1 MTCAASTS
9 SRTRGANRL
18 AAVEPR
24 GAHHG
29 WCVRVDRTRTRVSRA
44 RVRTNGERSD
54 EHARAFVFDVGEDA
68 VESPSFTERLSKVIN
83 AKTLFACFVGLV
95 LLGSLLQRSSLSSI
109 VLRLVSIALVR
120 FIFRRA
126 YRVLCACCSF
136 LYAEFAHLPK
146 AEGIGNAAKM
156 KAKSAWRRTGE
167 VVRATSIKTAA
178 KSAWSKFN
186 ADRRGMLLIPV
197 VAAFVGW
204 FTNWLAVKMIFYPI
218 NFLGIPLMQYVEGS
232 TYGFDVLQ
240 PLGLFGWQGIV
251 PAKAAQMSESIVT
264 MVTTKLVNVQ
274 DVFMLLSPTEVSSLL
289 LNEVPDM
296 ASKLA
301 RDMVPYEWAVSLAE
315 RAVPSLPAPMLA
327 EVGDV
332 VSSYLSGFVVMLQQ
346 QVDKVIDLKELVVT
360 AMCTDRV
367 VLVDL
372 FRKCGANE
380 LEFLVNSGLF
390 FGFLLGVIQMVV
402 WAFYDN
408 PWSITIGGAV
418 VGLLTNWLALKF
430 IFEPVEP
437 VFVGPFKFQGLFLQR
452 QHEVSGTFSD
462 YLTSKVLQSEKIWDN
477 MLYGAKGEEFNAM
490 LEEYTKT
497 FIVEEAARRGLSTAD
512 LDCEVIGEIAKRVVD
527 ELPGRGDFGLGSLV
541 GRHQA
546 DHHRVTAHASRWLG
560 RNTVLQQKRDDGAIK
575 PVFRGIFSAALRAFT
590 RSNRAFRTGH
600 NPGARVRGDERP
612 SPCEWQ
618 ATREVPT
625 QAAPPQGEEGGEMS
639 RKRTA
644 MLRSKRRLLGHG
656 AVRIRSRPVPGS
668 GSGNGVWVFRRR
680 FTLWG

>member
-1 MTCAASTS
+1 MRCAAPPRWIGSTMTCAASTS
-9 SRTRGANRL
+9 ASARTRGASRL
-18 AAVEPR
+18 ARVESR
-24 GAHHG
+24 GAAHHARWSVG
-29 WCVRVDRTRTRVSRA
+29 VDSARTGVDRA

-54 EHARAFVFDVGEDA
+54 DHARAFASDVGEGT
-68 VESPSFTERLSKVIN
+68 VESPGFAARLPTVVN
-83 AKTLFACFVGLV
+83 AKTMFACVVGLV
-95 LLGSLLQRSSLSSI
+95 VLGSVVQRSSLSSI
-109 VLRLVSIALVR
+109 VLRLASIAVVR

-126 YRVLCACCSF
+126 YRLLCACCSF
-136 LYAEFAHLPK
+136 LHAALPNAEDV
-146 AEGIGNAAKM
+146 GNGAKTR
-156 KAKSAWRRTGE
+156 ATSAWRKVE
-167 VVRATSIKTAA
+167 DVARASSFKRAA
-178 KSAWSKFN
+178 RGAWRKVEDVARASSFKRAARGAWRKFN
-186 ADRRGMLLIPV
+186 ADRRGMLLIPI

-218 NFLGIPLMQYVEGS
+218 KFFGIPFMQYVEGS
-232 TYGFDVLQ
+232 AYGFDVLQ

-289 LNEVPDM
+289 LNEVPGM

-301 RDMVPYEWAVSLAE
+301 RDMVPSEWAVSLAE
-315 RAVPSLPAPMLA
+315 RAVPLLPAPILA
-327 EVGDV
+327 EMGDV
-332 VSSYLSGFVVMLQQ
+332 VSSYLSGFVVLLQQ

-497 FIVEEAARRGLSTAD
+497 FVVEEAARRGLSTAD
-512 LDCEVIGEIAKRVVD
+512 LDCELIDEIAKRVVD
-527 ELPGRGDFGLGSLV
+527 ELPEHVHVLHEYTDATLGLQELM
-541 GRHQA
+541 RERMKMMTPQEFE
-546 DHHRVTAHASRWLG
+546 RVLHPIFEQDELTLIISGAVLG
-560 RNTVLQQKRDDGAIK
+560 AIAGYLQQVGTVKND
-575 PVFRGIFSAALRAFT
+575 
-590 RSNRAFRTGH
+590 
-600 NPGARVRGDERP
+600 
-612 SPCEWQ
+612 
-618 ATREVPT
+618 
-625 QAAPPQGEEGGEMS
+625 
-639 RKRTA
+639 
-644 MLRSKRRLLGHG
+644 
-656 AVRIRSRPVPGS
+656 
-668 GSGNGVWVFRRR
+668 
-680 FTLWG
+680 

>member
-109 VLRLVSIALVR
+109 VLRLASIALVR
-120 FIFRRA
+120 FIFRRV

-156 KAKSAWRRTGE
+156 KAKSAWRRTGEVVRATSIKTAAKSSWRRTGEVVRATSIKTAAKSAWRKTGEVVRATSMKAAAKSAWRRSGE

-527 ELPGRGDFGLGSLV
+527 ELPEHVHVLHEYTDATLGLQELM
-541 GRHQA
+541 RERMKMMTPQEFE
-546 DHHRVTAHASRWLG
+546 RVLHPIFEQDELTLIISGAVLG
-560 RNTVLQQKRDDGAIK
+560 AIAGYLQQIGTVKK
-575 PVFRGIFSAALRAFT
+575 T
-590 RSNRAFRTGH
+590 
-600 NPGARVRGDERP
+600 
-612 SPCEWQ
+612 
-618 ATREVPT
+618 
-625 QAAPPQGEEGGEMS
+625 
-639 RKRTA
+639 
-644 MLRSKRRLLGHG
+644 
-656 AVRIRSRPVPGS
+656 
-668 GSGNGVWVFRRR
+668 
-680 FTLWG
+680 

>member
-1 MTCAASTS
+1 MRCAAPPRWIGLTMTCAASTS
-9 SRTRGANRL
+9 ASARTRGASRL
-18 AAVEPR
+18 ARVESR
-24 GAHHG
+24 GAAHHARWSVG
-29 WCVRVDRTRTRVSRA
+29 VDSARTGVDRA
-44 RVRTNGERSD
+44 RVRTNGARSD
-54 EHARAFVFDVGEDA
+54 DHARAFASDVGEGT
-68 VESPSFTERLSKVIN
+68 VESPGFAARLPTVVN
-83 AKTLFACFVGLV
+83 AKKTMFACVVGLV
-95 LLGSLLQRSSLSSI
+95 VLGSVVQRSSLSSI
-109 VLRLVSIALVR
+109 VLRLASIAVVR

-126 YRVLCACCSF
+126 YRLLCACCSF
-136 LYAEFAHLPK
+136 LHAALPNAEDV
-146 AEGIGNAAKM
+146 GNGAKTR
-156 KAKSAWRRTGE
+156 ATSAWRKVE
-167 VVRATSIKTAA
+167 DVARASSFKRAA
-178 KSAWSKFN
+178 RGAWRKVEDVARASSFKRAARGAWRKFN
-186 ADRRGMLLIPV
+186 ADRRGMLLIPI

-218 NFLGIPLMQYVEGS
+218 KFFGIPFMQYVEGS
-232 TYGFDVLQ
+232 AYGFDVLQ

-289 LNEVPDM
+289 LNEVPGM

-301 RDMVPYEWAVSLAE
+301 RDMVPSEWAVSLAE
-315 RAVPSLPAPMLA
+315 RAVPSLPAPILA

-332 VSSYLSGFVVMLQQ
+332 VSSYLSGFVVLLQQ
-346 QVDKVIDLKELVVT
+346 QVDKVIDLKELVVS

-497 FIVEEAARRGLSTAD
+497 FVVEEAARRGLSTAD
-512 LDCEVIGEIAKRVVD
+512 LDCELIDEIAKRVVD
-527 ELPGRGDFGLGSLV
+527 ELPEHVHVLHEYTDATLGLQELM
-541 GRHQA
+541 RERMKMMTPQEFE
-546 DHHRVTAHASRWLG
+546 RVLHPIFEQDELTLIISGAVLG
-560 RNTVLQQKRDDGAIK
+560 AIAGYLQQVGTVKND
-575 PVFRGIFSAALRAFT
+575 
-590 RSNRAFRTGH
+590 
-600 NPGARVRGDERP
+600 
-612 SPCEWQ
+612 
-618 ATREVPT
+618 
-625 QAAPPQGEEGGEMS
+625 
-639 RKRTA
+639 
-644 MLRSKRRLLGHG
+644 
-656 AVRIRSRPVPGS
+656 
-668 GSGNGVWVFRRR
+668 
-680 FTLWG
+680 

>member
-1 MTCAASTS
+1 MRCAAPPRWIGLTMTCAASTS
-9 SRTRGANRL
+9 ASARTRGASRL
-18 AAVEPR
+18 ARVESR
-24 GAHHG
+24 GAAHHARWSVG
-29 WCVRVDRTRTRVSRA
+29 VDSARTGVDRA
-44 RVRTNGERSD
+44 RVRTNGARSD
-54 EHARAFVFDVGEDA
+54 DHARAFASDVGEGT
-68 VESPSFTERLSKVIN
+68 VESPGFAARLPTVVN
-83 AKTLFACFVGLV
+83 AKKTMFACVVGLV
-95 LLGSLLQRSSLSSI
+95 VLGSVVQRSSLSSI
-109 VLRLVSIALVR
+109 VLRLASIAVVR

-126 YRVLCACCSF
+126 YRLLCACCSF
-136 LYAEFAHLPK
+136 LHAALPNAEDV
-146 AEGIGNAAKM
+146 GNGAKTR
-156 KAKSAWRRTGE
+156 ATSAWRKVE
-167 VVRATSIKTAA
+167 DVARASSFKRAA
-178 KSAWSKFN
+178 RGAWRKFN
-186 ADRRGMLLIPV
+186 ADRRGMLLIPI

-218 NFLGIPLMQYVEGS
+218 KFFGIPFMQYVEGS
-232 TYGFDVLQ
+232 AYGFDVLQ

-289 LNEVPDM
+289 LNEVPGM

-301 RDMVPYEWAVSLAE
+301 RDMVPSEWAVSLAE
-315 RAVPSLPAPMLA
+315 RAVPSLPAPILA

-332 VSSYLSGFVVMLQQ
+332 VSSYLSGFVVLLQQ
-346 QVDKVIDLKELVVT
+346 QVDKVIDLKELVVS

-497 FIVEEAARRGLSTAD
+497 FVVEEAARRGLSTAD
-512 LDCEVIGEIAKRVVD
+512 LDCELIDEIAKRVVD
-527 ELPGRGDFGLGSLV
+527 ELPEHVHVLHEYTDATLGLQELM
-541 GRHQA
+541 RERMKMMTPQEFE
-546 DHHRVTAHASRWLG
+546 RVLHPIFEQDELTLIISGAVLG
-560 RNTVLQQKRDDGAIK
+560 AIAGYLQQVGTVKND
-575 PVFRGIFSAALRAFT
+575 
-590 RSNRAFRTGH
+590 
-600 NPGARVRGDERP
+600 
-612 SPCEWQ
+612 
-618 ATREVPT
+618 
-625 QAAPPQGEEGGEMS
+625 
-639 RKRTA
+639 
-644 MLRSKRRLLGHG
+644 
-656 AVRIRSRPVPGS
+656 
-668 GSGNGVWVFRRR
+668 
-680 FTLWG
+680 

>member
-1 MTCAASTS
+1 MRCAAPPRWIGLTMTCAASTS
-9 SRTRGANRL
+9 ASARTRGASRL
-18 AAVEPR
+18 ARVESR
-24 GAHHG
+24 GAAHHARWSVG
-29 WCVRVDRTRTRVSRA
+29 VDSARTGVDRA
-44 RVRTNGERSD
+44 RVRTNGARSD
-54 EHARAFVFDVGEDA
+54 DHARAFASDVGEGT
-68 VESPSFTERLSKVIN
+68 VESPGFAARLPTVVN
-83 AKTLFACFVGLV
+83 AKKTMFACVVGLV
-95 LLGSLLQRSSLSSI
+95 VLGSVVQRSSLSSI
-109 VLRLVSIALVR
+109 VLRLASIAVVR

-126 YRVLCACCSF
+126 YRLLCACCSF
-136 LYAEFAHLPK
+136 LHAALPNAEDV
-146 AEGIGNAAKM
+146 GNGAKTR
-156 KAKSAWRRTGE
+156 ATSAWRKVE
-167 VVRATSIKTAA
+167 DVARASSFKRAA
-178 KSAWSKFN
+178 RGAWRKVEDVARASSFKRAARGAWRKVEDVARASSFKRAARGAWRKFN
-186 ADRRGMLLIPV
+186 ADRRGMLLIPI

-218 NFLGIPLMQYVEGS
+218 KFFGIPFMQYVEGS
-232 TYGFDVLQ
+232 AYGFDVLQ

-289 LNEVPDM
+289 LNEVPGM

-301 RDMVPYEWAVSLAE
+301 RDMVPSEWAVSLAE
-315 RAVPSLPAPMLA
+315 RAVPSLPAPILA

-332 VSSYLSGFVVMLQQ
+332 VSSYLSGFVVLLQQ
-346 QVDKVIDLKELVVT
+346 QVDKVIDLKELVVS

-497 FIVEEAARRGLSTAD
+497 FVVEEAARRGLSTAD
-512 LDCEVIGEIAKRVVD
+512 LDCELIDEIAKRVVD
-527 ELPGRGDFGLGSLV
+527 ELPEHVHVLHEYTDATLGLQELM
-541 GRHQA
+541 RERMKMMTPQEFE
-546 DHHRVTAHASRWLG
+546 RVLHPIFEQDELTLIISGAVLG
-560 RNTVLQQKRDDGAIK
+560 AIAGYLQQVGTVKND
-575 PVFRGIFSAALRAFT
+575 
-590 RSNRAFRTGH
+590 
-600 NPGARVRGDERP
+600 
-612 SPCEWQ
+612 
-618 ATREVPT
+618 
-625 QAAPPQGEEGGEMS
+625 
-639 RKRTA
+639 
-644 MLRSKRRLLGHG
+644 
-656 AVRIRSRPVPGS
+656 
-668 GSGNGVWVFRRR
+668 
-680 FTLWG
+680 

>member
-1 MTCAASTS
+1 MRCAAPPRWIGVTMTCAASTS
-9 SRTRGANRL
+9 ASVRTRGASRL
-18 AAVEPR
+18 ARVESR
-24 GAHHG
+24 GAAHRG
-29 WCVRVDRTRTRVSRA
+29 RWSVGVDRARTGVDRA

-54 EHARAFVFDVGEDA
+54 DYARAFASDVGEGT
-68 VESPSFTERLSKVIN
+68 VETPSFAARLPTVVN
-83 AKTLFACFVGLV
+83 AKTAFACVVGLV
-95 LLGSLLQRSSLSSI
+95 VLGSVVQRSSLSSI
-109 VLRLVSIALVR
+109 VLRLASIAMVR

-126 YRVLCACCSF
+126 YRLVCACCSF
-136 LYAEFAHLPK
+136 LYAALPN
-146 AEGIGNAAKM
+146 AEDVGNAAKTRATIARR
-156 KAKSAWRRTGE
+156 KVEDVVRASSLKSAARGAWRKVEDVARAFSLKRAATSAWR
-167 VVRATSIKTAA
+167 
-178 KSAWSKFN
+178 KFN
-186 ADRRGMLLIPV
+186 ADRRGMLLIPI

-218 NFLGIPLMQYVEGS
+218 KFFGIPFMQYVEGS
-232 TYGFDVLQ
+232 AYGFDVLQ

-289 LNEVPDM
+289 LNEVPGM

-301 RDMVPYEWAVSLAE
+301 RDMVPSEWAVSLAE

-332 VSSYLSGFVVMLQQ
+332 VSSYLSGFVVLLQQ
-346 QVDKVIDLKELVVT
+346 QVDKIIDLKELVVT

-462 YLTSKVLQSEKIWDN
+462 YLTSKVLKSEKIWDN

-497 FIVEEAARRGLSTAD
+497 FVVEEAARRGLSTAD
-512 LDCEVIGEIAKRVVD
+512 LDCELIDEIAKRVVD
-527 ELPGRGDFGLGSLV
+527 QLPEHVHVLHEYTDATLGLQELMRERMKMMTPQEFERVLHPIFEQDELTLIISGAVLGAIA
-541 GRHQA
+541 GY
-546 DHHRVTAHASRWLG
+546 
-560 RNTVLQQKRDDGAIK
+560 LQQVGTVKKD
-575 PVFRGIFSAALRAFT
+575 
-590 RSNRAFRTGH
+590 
-600 NPGARVRGDERP
+600 
-612 SPCEWQ
+612 
-618 ATREVPT
+618 
-625 QAAPPQGEEGGEMS
+625 
-639 RKRTA
+639 
-644 MLRSKRRLLGHG
+644 
-656 AVRIRSRPVPGS
+656 
-668 GSGNGVWVFRRR
+668 
-680 FTLWG
+680 

>member
-1 MTCAASTS
+1 
-9 SRTRGANRL
+9 
-18 AAVEPR
+18 
-24 GAHHG
+24 
-29 WCVRVDRTRTRVSRA
+29 
-44 RVRTNGERSD
+44 
-54 EHARAFVFDVGEDA
+54 
-68 VESPSFTERLSKVIN
+68 
-83 AKTLFACFVGLV
+83 
-95 LLGSLLQRSSLSSI
+95 
-109 VLRLVSIALVR
+109 
-120 FIFRRA
+120 
-126 YRVLCACCSF
+126 
-136 LYAEFAHLPK
+136 
-146 AEGIGNAAKM
+146 M

-167 VVRATSIKTAA
+167 IVRASSITASAKSAWRRSGEIVRASSITASAKSAWRRSGEIVRATSMKTAAKSAWRRSGEVMRASSIKTAT

-527 ELPGRGDFGLGSLV
+527 ELPEHVHVLHEYTDATLGLQELM
-541 GRHQA
+541 RERMKMMTPQEFE
-546 DHHRVTAHASRWLG
+546 RVLHPIFEQDELTLIISGAVLG
-560 RNTVLQQKRDDGAIK
+560 AIAGYLQQIGTVKK
-575 PVFRGIFSAALRAFT
+575 T
-590 RSNRAFRTGH
+590 
-600 NPGARVRGDERP
+600 
-612 SPCEWQ
+612 
-618 ATREVPT
+618 
-625 QAAPPQGEEGGEMS
+625 
-639 RKRTA
+639 
-644 MLRSKRRLLGHG
+644 
-656 AVRIRSRPVPGS
+656 
-668 GSGNGVWVFRRR
+668 
-680 FTLWG
+680 

>member
-1 MTCAASTS
+1 MRCAAPPRWIGVTMTCAASTS
-9 SRTRGANRL
+9 ASRL
-18 AAVEPR
+18 ARVEPR
-24 GAHHG
+24 GAAHRG
-29 WCVRVDRTRTRVSRA
+29 RWSVGVDRARTRVDRA

-54 EHARAFVFDVGEDA
+54 DYARAFASDVGEGT
-68 VESPSFTERLSKVIN
+68 VESPGFAATLPTVVN
-83 AKTLFACFVGLV
+83 AKTMFACVVGLV
-95 LLGSLLQRSSLSSI
+95 VLGSVVQRSSLSSI
-109 VLRLVSIALVR
+109 VLRLASIAVVR

-126 YRVLCACCSF
+126 YRLLCACCSF
-136 LYAEFAHLPK
+136 LCAALPK
-146 AEGIGNAAKM
+146 NAEDVGNAAKTRATSARR
-156 KAKSAWRRTGE
+156 KVEDVVRASSLKRAARGAWRKVEDVARASLFKSAATSAWR
-167 VVRATSIKTAA
+167 
-178 KSAWSKFN
+178 KFN
-186 ADRRGMLLIPV
+186 ADRRGMLLIPI

-218 NFLGIPLMQYVEGS
+218 KFFGIPFMQYVEGS
-232 TYGFDVLQ
+232 AYGFDVLQ

-289 LNEVPDM
+289 LNEVPGM

-301 RDMVPYEWAVSLAE
+301 RDMVPSEWAVSLAE

-332 VSSYLSGFVVMLQQ
+332 VSSYLSGFVVLLQQ

-497 FIVEEAARRGLSTAD
+497 FVVEEAARRGLSTAD
-512 LDCEVIGEIAKRVVD
+512 LDCELIDEIAKRVVD
-527 ELPGRGDFGLGSLV
+527 ELPEHVHVLHEYTDATLGLQELM
-541 GRHQA
+541 RERMKMMTPQEFE
-546 DHHRVTAHASRWLG
+546 RVLHPIFEQDELTLIISGAVLG
-560 RNTVLQQKRDDGAIK
+560 AIAGYLQQIGTVKKD
-575 PVFRGIFSAALRAFT
+575 
-590 RSNRAFRTGH
+590 
-600 NPGARVRGDERP
+600 
-612 SPCEWQ
+612 
-618 ATREVPT
+618 
-625 QAAPPQGEEGGEMS
+625 
-639 RKRTA
+639 
-644 MLRSKRRLLGHG
+644 
-656 AVRIRSRPVPGS
+656 
-668 GSGNGVWVFRRR
+668 
-680 FTLWG
+680 

>member
-24 GAHHG
+24 GTHHG

-109 VLRLVSIALVR
+109 VLRLASIALVR
-120 FIFRRA
+120 FIFRRV

-167 VVRATSIKTAA
+167 IVRASSITASAKSAWRRSGEIVRASSITASAKSAWRRSGEIVRATSMKTAAKSAWRRSGEVMRASSIKTAT

-477 MLYGAKGEEFNAM
+477 MLYGAKGEQFNAM

-527 ELPGRGDFGLGSLV
+527 ELPEHVHVLHEYTDATLGLQELMRERMKMMTPQEFECVLHPIFEQDELTLIISGAV
-541 GRHQA
+541 
-546 DHHRVTAHASRWLG
+546 LG
-560 RNTVLQQKRDDGAIK
+560 AIAGYLQQIGTVKK
-575 PVFRGIFSAALRAFT
+575 T
-590 RSNRAFRTGH
+590 
-600 NPGARVRGDERP
+600 
-612 SPCEWQ
+612 
-618 ATREVPT
+618 
-625 QAAPPQGEEGGEMS
+625 
-639 RKRTA
+639 
-644 MLRSKRRLLGHG
+644 
-656 AVRIRSRPVPGS
+656 
-668 GSGNGVWVFRRR
+668 
-680 FTLWG
+680 

>member
-24 GAHHG
+24 GTHHG

-109 VLRLVSIALVR
+109 VLRLASIALVR
-120 FIFRRA
+120 FIFRRV

-167 VVRATSIKTAA
+167 IVRASSITASAKSAWRRSGEIVRASSITASAKSAWRRSGEIVRATSMKTAAKSAWRRSGEVMRASSIKTAT

-301 RDMVPYEWAVSLAE
+301 RNMVPYEWAVSLAE

-527 ELPGRGDFGLGSLV
+527 ELPEHVHALHEYTDATLGLQELM
-541 GRHQA
+541 RERMKMMTPQEFE
-546 DHHRVTAHASRWLG
+546 RVLHPIFEQDELTLIISGAVLG
-560 RNTVLQQKRDDGAIK
+560 AIAGYLQQIGTVKK
-575 PVFRGIFSAALRAFT
+575 T
-590 RSNRAFRTGH
+590 
-600 NPGARVRGDERP
+600 
-612 SPCEWQ
+612 
-618 ATREVPT
+618 
-625 QAAPPQGEEGGEMS
+625 
-639 RKRTA
+639 
-644 MLRSKRRLLGHG
+644 
-656 AVRIRSRPVPGS
+656 
-668 GSGNGVWVFRRR
+668 
-680 FTLWG
+680 

>member
-109 VLRLVSIALVR
+109 VLRLASIALVR

-156 KAKSAWRRTGE
+156 KAKSAWRRTGEVVRATSIKTAAKSAWRKTGEVVRASSMKTAAKSAWRRTGEVVRATSIKTAAKSAWRRTGE

-527 ELPGRGDFGLGSLV
+527 ELPEHVHVLHEYTDATLGLQELM
-541 GRHQA
+541 RERMKMMTPQEFE
-546 DHHRVTAHASRWLG
+546 RVLHPIFEQDELTLIISGAVLG
-560 RNTVLQQKRDDGAIK
+560 AIAGYLQQIGTVKK
-575 PVFRGIFSAALRAFT
+575 T
-590 RSNRAFRTGH
+590 
-600 NPGARVRGDERP
+600 
-612 SPCEWQ
+612 
-618 ATREVPT
+618 
-625 QAAPPQGEEGGEMS
+625 
-639 RKRTA
+639 
-644 MLRSKRRLLGHG
+644 
-656 AVRIRSRPVPGS
+656 
-668 GSGNGVWVFRRR
+668 
-680 FTLWG
+680 

>member
-1 MTCAASTS
+1 MTCATSTS

-24 GAHHG
+24 GTHHG

-44 RVRTNGERSD
+44 RVRTNGERLD

-109 VLRLVSIALVR
+109 VLRLASIALVR
-120 FIFRRA
+120 FIFRRV

-167 VVRATSIKTAA
+167 IVRASSITASAKSAWRRSGEIVRASSITASAKSAWRRSGEIVRATSMKTAAKSAWRRSGEVMRASSIKTAT

-527 ELPGRGDFGLGSLV
+527 ELPEHVHVLHEYTDATLGLQELM
-541 GRHQA
+541 RERMKMMTPQEFE
-546 DHHRVTAHASRWLG
+546 RVLHPIFEQDELTLIISGAVLG
-560 RNTVLQQKRDDGAIK
+560 AIAGYLQQIGTVKK
-575 PVFRGIFSAALRAFT
+575 T
-590 RSNRAFRTGH
+590 
-600 NPGARVRGDERP
+600 
-612 SPCEWQ
+612 
-618 ATREVPT
+618 
-625 QAAPPQGEEGGEMS
+625 
-639 RKRTA
+639 
-644 MLRSKRRLLGHG
+644 
-656 AVRIRSRPVPGS
+656 
-668 GSGNGVWVFRRR
+668 
-680 FTLWG
+680 

>member
-1 MTCAASTS
+1 M
-9 SRTRGANRL
+9 
-18 AAVEPR
+18 
-24 GAHHG
+24 
-29 WCVRVDRTRTRVSRA
+29 
-44 RVRTNGERSD
+44 
-54 EHARAFVFDVGEDA
+54 FDVGENA

-109 VLRLVSIALVR
+109 VLRLASIALVR

-167 VVRATSIKTAA
+167 IVRASSITASAKSAWRRSGEIVRASSITASAKSAWRRSGEIVRATSMKTAAKSAWRRSGEVMRASSIKTAT

-527 ELPGRGDFGLGSLV
+527 ELPEHVHVLHEYTDATLGLQELM
-541 GRHQA
+541 RERMKMMTPQEFE
-546 DHHRVTAHASRWLG
+546 RVLHPIFEQDELTLIISGAVLG
-560 RNTVLQQKRDDGAIK
+560 AIAGYLQQIGTVKK
-575 PVFRGIFSAALRAFT
+575 T
-590 RSNRAFRTGH
+590 
-600 NPGARVRGDERP
+600 
-612 SPCEWQ
+612 
-618 ATREVPT
+618 
-625 QAAPPQGEEGGEMS
+625 
-639 RKRTA
+639 
-644 MLRSKRRLLGHG
+644 
-656 AVRIRSRPVPGS
+656 
-668 GSGNGVWVFRRR
+668 
-680 FTLWG
+680 

>member
-1 MTCAASTS
+1 M
-9 SRTRGANRL
+9 
-18 AAVEPR
+18 
-24 GAHHG
+24 
-29 WCVRVDRTRTRVSRA
+29 
-44 RVRTNGERSD
+44 
-54 EHARAFVFDVGEDA
+54 FDVGEDA

-109 VLRLVSIALVR
+109 VLRLASIALVR
-120 FIFRRA
+120 FIFRRV

-167 VVRATSIKTAA
+167 IVRASSITASAKSAWRRSGEIVRASSITASAKSAWRRSGEIVRATSMKTAAKSAWRRSGEVMRASSIKTAT

-477 MLYGAKGEEFNAM
+477 MLYGAKGEQFNAM

-527 ELPGRGDFGLGSLV
+527 ELPEHVHVLHEYTDATLGLQELM
-541 GRHQA
+541 RERMKMMTPQEFE
-546 DHHRVTAHASRWLG
+546 RVLHPIFEQDELTLIISGAVLG
-560 RNTVLQQKRDDGAIK
+560 AIAGYLQQIGTVKK
-575 PVFRGIFSAALRAFT
+575 T
-590 RSNRAFRTGH
+590 
-600 NPGARVRGDERP
+600 
-612 SPCEWQ
+612 
-618 ATREVPT
+618 
-625 QAAPPQGEEGGEMS
+625 
-639 RKRTA
+639 
-644 MLRSKRRLLGHG
+644 
-656 AVRIRSRPVPGS
+656 
-668 GSGNGVWVFRRR
+668 
-680 FTLWG
+680 

>member
-24 GAHHG
+24 GTHHG

-109 VLRLVSIALVR
+109 VLRLASIALVR
-120 FIFRRA
+120 FIFRRV

-167 VVRATSIKTAA
+167 IVRASSITASAKSAWRRSGEIVRASSITASAKSAWRRSGEIVRATSMKTAAKSAWRRSGEVMRASSIKTAT

-477 MLYGAKGEEFNAM
+477 MLYGAKGEQFNAM

-527 ELPGRGDFGLGSLV
+527 ELPEHVHVLHEYTDATLGLQELM
-541 GRHQA
+541 RERMKMMTPQEFE
-546 DHHRVTAHASRWLG
+546 RVLHPIFEQDELTLIISGAVLG
-560 RNTVLQQKRDDGAIK
+560 AIAGYLQQIGTVKK
-575 PVFRGIFSAALRAFT
+575 T
-590 RSNRAFRTGH
+590 
-600 NPGARVRGDERP
+600 
-612 SPCEWQ
+612 
-618 ATREVPT
+618 
-625 QAAPPQGEEGGEMS
+625 
-639 RKRTA
+639 
-644 MLRSKRRLLGHG
+644 
-656 AVRIRSRPVPGS
+656 
-668 GSGNGVWVFRRR
+668 
-680 FTLWG
+680 

>member
-1 MTCAASTS
+1 MTCATSTS

-24 GAHHG
+24 GTHHG

-54 EHARAFVFDVGEDA
+54 EHARAFVFDVGENA

-109 VLRLVSIALVR
+109 VLRLASIALVR
-120 FIFRRA
+120 FIFRRV

-167 VVRATSIKTAA
+167 IVRASSITASAKSAWRRSGEIVRASSITASAKSAWRRSGEIVRATSMKTAAKSAWRRSGEVMRASSIKTAT

-527 ELPGRGDFGLGSLV
+527 ELPEHVHVLHEYTDATLGLQELM
-541 GRHQA
+541 RERMKMMTPQEFE
-546 DHHRVTAHASRWLG
+546 RVLHPIFEQDELTLIISGAVLG
-560 RNTVLQQKRDDGAIK
+560 AIAGYLQQIGTVKK
-575 PVFRGIFSAALRAFT
+575 T
-590 RSNRAFRTGH
+590 
-600 NPGARVRGDERP
+600 
-612 SPCEWQ
+612 
-618 ATREVPT
+618 
-625 QAAPPQGEEGGEMS
+625 
-639 RKRTA
+639 
-644 MLRSKRRLLGHG
+644 
-656 AVRIRSRPVPGS
+656 
-668 GSGNGVWVFRRR
+668 
-680 FTLWG
+680 

>member
-29 WCVRVDRTRTRVSRA
+29 WCVRVDRTRTRVLRA

-54 EHARAFVFDVGEDA
+54 EHARAFVFDVGENA

-109 VLRLVSIALVR
+109 VLRLASIALVR

-178 KSAWSKFN
+178 KSAWRKTGEVVRASSMKTAAKSAWRRSGEVVRATSMKTAAKSAWRRSGEVMRASSIKTATKSAWSKFN

-527 ELPGRGDFGLGSLV
+527 ELPEHVHVLHEYTDATLGLQELM
-541 GRHQA
+541 RERMKMMTPQEFE
-546 DHHRVTAHASRWLG
+546 RVLHPIFEQDELTLIISGAVLG
-560 RNTVLQQKRDDGAIK
+560 AIAGYLQQIGTVKK
-575 PVFRGIFSAALRAFT
+575 T
-590 RSNRAFRTGH
+590 
-600 NPGARVRGDERP
+600 
-612 SPCEWQ
+612 
-618 ATREVPT
+618 
-625 QAAPPQGEEGGEMS
+625 
-639 RKRTA
+639 
-644 MLRSKRRLLGHG
+644 
-656 AVRIRSRPVPGS
+656 
-668 GSGNGVWVFRRR
+668 
-680 FTLWG
+680 

>member
-54 EHARAFVFDVGEDA
+54 EHARAFVFDVGENA

-109 VLRLVSIALVR
+109 VLRLASIALVR
-120 FIFRRA
+120 FIFRRV

-167 VVRATSIKTAA
+167 IVRASSITASAKSAWRRSGEIVRASSITASAKSAWRRSGEIVRATSMKTAAKSAWRRSGEVMRASSIKTAT

-527 ELPGRGDFGLGSLV
+527 ELPEHVHVLHEYTDATLGLQELM
-541 GRHQA
+541 RERMKMMTPQEFE
-546 DHHRVTAHASRWLG
+546 RVLHPIFEQDELTLIISGAVLG
-560 RNTVLQQKRDDGAIK
+560 AIAGYLQQIGTVKK
-575 PVFRGIFSAALRAFT
+575 T
-590 RSNRAFRTGH
+590 
-600 NPGARVRGDERP
+600 
-612 SPCEWQ
+612 
-618 ATREVPT
+618 
-625 QAAPPQGEEGGEMS
+625 
-639 RKRTA
+639 
-644 MLRSKRRLLGHG
+644 
-656 AVRIRSRPVPGS
+656 
-668 GSGNGVWVFRRR
+668 
-680 FTLWG
+680 

>member
-24 GAHHG
+24 GTHHG

-109 VLRLVSIALVR
+109 VLRLASIALVR
-120 FIFRRA
+120 FIFRRV

-167 VVRATSIKTAA
+167 IVRASSITASAKSAWRRSGEIVRASSITASAKSAWRRSGEIVRATSMKTAAKSAWRRSGEVMRASSIKTAT

-527 ELPGRGDFGLGSLV
+527 ELPEHVHVLHEYTDATLGLQELM
-541 GRHQA
+541 RERMKMMTPQEFE
-546 DHHRVTAHASRWLG
+546 RVLHPIFEQDELTLIISGAVLG
-560 RNTVLQQKRDDGAIK
+560 AIAGYLQQIGTVKK
-575 PVFRGIFSAALRAFT
+575 T
-590 RSNRAFRTGH
+590 
-600 NPGARVRGDERP
+600 
-612 SPCEWQ
+612 
-618 ATREVPT
+618 
-625 QAAPPQGEEGGEMS
+625 
-639 RKRTA
+639 
-644 MLRSKRRLLGHG
+644 
-656 AVRIRSRPVPGS
+656 
-668 GSGNGVWVFRRR
+668 
-680 FTLWG
+680 

>member
-1 MTCAASTS
+1 MRCAAPPRWIGVTMTCAASTS
-9 SRTRGANRL
+9 ASRL
-18 AAVEPR
+18 ARVEPR
-24 GAHHG
+24 GAAHRG
-29 WCVRVDRTRTRVSRA
+29 RWSVGVDRARTRVDRA

-54 EHARAFVFDVGEDA
+54 DYARAFASDVGEGT
-68 VESPSFTERLSKVIN
+68 VESPGFAATLPTVVN
-83 AKTLFACFVGLV
+83 AKTMFACVVGLV
-95 LLGSLLQRSSLSSI
+95 VLGSVVQRSSLSSI
-109 VLRLVSIALVR
+109 VLRLASIAVVR

-126 YRVLCACCSF
+126 YRLLCACCSF
-136 LYAEFAHLPK
+136 LCAALPK
-146 AEGIGNAAKM
+146 NAEDVGNAAKTRATSARR
-156 KAKSAWRRTGE
+156 KVEDVVRASSLKRAARGAWRKVEDVARASSLKRAARGAWRKVEDVARASLFKSAATSAWR
-167 VVRATSIKTAA
+167 
-178 KSAWSKFN
+178 KFN
-186 ADRRGMLLIPV
+186 ADRRGMLLIPI

-218 NFLGIPLMQYVEGS
+218 KFFGIPFMQYVEGS
-232 TYGFDVLQ
+232 AYGFDVLQ

-289 LNEVPDM
+289 LNEVPGM

-301 RDMVPYEWAVSLAE
+301 RDMVPSEWAVSLAE

-332 VSSYLSGFVVMLQQ
+332 VSSYLSGFVVLLQQ

-497 FIVEEAARRGLSTAD
+497 FVVEEAARRGLSTAD
-512 LDCEVIGEIAKRVVD
+512 LDCELIDEIAKRVVD
-527 ELPGRGDFGLGSLV
+527 ELPEHVHVLHEYTDATLGLQELM
-541 GRHQA
+541 RERMKMMTPQEFE
-546 DHHRVTAHASRWLG
+546 RVLHPIFEQDELTLIISGAVLG
-560 RNTVLQQKRDDGAIK
+560 AIAGYLQQIGTVKKD
-575 PVFRGIFSAALRAFT
+575 
-590 RSNRAFRTGH
+590 
-600 NPGARVRGDERP
+600 
-612 SPCEWQ
+612 
-618 ATREVPT
+618 
-625 QAAPPQGEEGGEMS
+625 
-639 RKRTA
+639 
-644 MLRSKRRLLGHG
+644 
-656 AVRIRSRPVPGS
+656 
-668 GSGNGVWVFRRR
+668 
-680 FTLWG
+680 

>member
-1 MTCAASTS
+1 M
-9 SRTRGANRL
+9 
-18 AAVEPR
+18 
-24 GAHHG
+24 
-29 WCVRVDRTRTRVSRA
+29 
-44 RVRTNGERSD
+44 
-54 EHARAFVFDVGEDA
+54 FDVGENA

-109 VLRLVSIALVR
+109 VLRLASIALVR
-120 FIFRRA
+120 FIFRRV

-167 VVRATSIKTAA
+167 IVRASSITASAKSAWRRSGEIVRASSITASAKSAWRRSGEIVRATSMKTAAKSAWRRSGEVMRASSIKTAT

-527 ELPGRGDFGLGSLV
+527 ELPEHVHVLHEYTDATLGLQELM
-541 GRHQA
+541 RERMKMMTPQEFE
-546 DHHRVTAHASRWLG
+546 RVLHPIFEQDELTLIISGAVLG
-560 RNTVLQQKRDDGAIK
+560 AIAGYLQQIGTVKK
-575 PVFRGIFSAALRAFT
+575 T
-590 RSNRAFRTGH
+590 
-600 NPGARVRGDERP
+600 
-612 SPCEWQ
+612 
-618 ATREVPT
+618 
-625 QAAPPQGEEGGEMS
+625 
-639 RKRTA
+639 
-644 MLRSKRRLLGHG
+644 
-656 AVRIRSRPVPGS
+656 
-668 GSGNGVWVFRRR
+668 
-680 FTLWG
+680 

>member
-1 MTCAASTS
+1 M
-9 SRTRGANRL
+9 
-18 AAVEPR
+18 
-24 GAHHG
+24 
-29 WCVRVDRTRTRVSRA
+29 
-44 RVRTNGERSD
+44 
-54 EHARAFVFDVGEDA
+54 FDVGEDA

-109 VLRLVSIALVR
+109 VLRLASIALVR

-167 VVRATSIKTAA
+167 IVRASSITASAKSAWRRSGEIVRASSITASAKSAWRRSGEIVRATSMKTAAKSAWRRSGEVMRASSIKTAT

-232 TYGFDVLQ
+232 TYGFEVLQ

-477 MLYGAKGEEFNAM
+477 MLYGAKGEQFNAM

-527 ELPGRGDFGLGSLV
+527 ELPEHVHVLHEYTDATLGLQELMRERMKMMTPQEFECVLHPIFEQDELTLIISGAV
-541 GRHQA
+541 
-546 DHHRVTAHASRWLG
+546 LG
-560 RNTVLQQKRDDGAIK
+560 AIAGYLQQIGTVKK
-575 PVFRGIFSAALRAFT
+575 T
-590 RSNRAFRTGH
+590 
-600 NPGARVRGDERP
+600 
-612 SPCEWQ
+612 
-618 ATREVPT
+618 
-625 QAAPPQGEEGGEMS
+625 
-639 RKRTA
+639 
-644 MLRSKRRLLGHG
+644 
-656 AVRIRSRPVPGS
+656 
-668 GSGNGVWVFRRR
+668 
-680 FTLWG
+680 

>member
-1 MTCAASTS
+1 MRCAAPPRWIGVTMTCAASTS
-9 SRTRGANRL
+9 ASRL
-18 AAVEPR
+18 ARVEPR
-24 GAHHG
+24 GAAHRG
-29 WCVRVDRTRTRVSRA
+29 RWSVGVDRARTRVDRA

-54 EHARAFVFDVGEDA
+54 DYARAFASDVGEGT
-68 VESPSFTERLSKVIN
+68 VESPGFAATLPTVVN
-83 AKTLFACFVGLV
+83 AKTMFACVVGLV
-95 LLGSLLQRSSLSSI
+95 VLGSVVQRSSLSSI
-109 VLRLVSIALVR
+109 VLRLASIAVVR

-126 YRVLCACCSF
+126 YRLLCACCSF
-136 LYAEFAHLPK
+136 LCAALPK
-146 AEGIGNAAKM
+146 NAEDVGNAAKTRATSARR
-156 KAKSAWRRTGE
+156 KVEDVVRASSLKRAARGAWRKVEDVARASLLKSAATSAWR
-167 VVRATSIKTAA
+167 
-178 KSAWSKFN
+178 KFN
-186 ADRRGMLLIPV
+186 ADRRGMLLIPI

-218 NFLGIPLMQYVEGS
+218 KFFGIPFMQYVEGS
-232 TYGFDVLQ
+232 AYGFDVLQ

-289 LNEVPDM
+289 LNEVPGM

-301 RDMVPYEWAVSLAE
+301 RDMVPSEWAVSLAE

-332 VSSYLSGFVVMLQQ
+332 VSSYLSGFVVLLQQ

-497 FIVEEAARRGLSTAD
+497 FVVEEAARRGLSTAD
-512 LDCEVIGEIAKRVVD
+512 LDCELIDEIAKRVVD
-527 ELPGRGDFGLGSLV
+527 ELPEHVHVLHEYTDATLGLQELM
-541 GRHQA
+541 RERMKMMTPQEFE
-546 DHHRVTAHASRWLG
+546 RVLHPIFEQDELTLIISGAVLG
-560 RNTVLQQKRDDGAIK
+560 AIAGYLQQIGTVKKD
-575 PVFRGIFSAALRAFT
+575 
-590 RSNRAFRTGH
+590 
-600 NPGARVRGDERP
+600 
-612 SPCEWQ
+612 
-618 ATREVPT
+618 
-625 QAAPPQGEEGGEMS
+625 
-639 RKRTA
+639 
-644 MLRSKRRLLGHG
+644 
-656 AVRIRSRPVPGS
+656 
-668 GSGNGVWVFRRR
+668 
-680 FTLWG
+680 

>member
-54 EHARAFVFDVGEDA
+54 EHARAFVFDVGENA

-109 VLRLVSIALVR
+109 VLRLASIALVR
-120 FIFRRA
+120 FIFRRV

-167 VVRATSIKTAA
+167 IVRASSITASAKSAWRRSGEIVRATSMKTAAKSAWRRSGEVMRASSIKTAT

-527 ELPGRGDFGLGSLV
+527 ELPEHVHVLHEYTDATLGLQELM
-541 GRHQA
+541 RERMKMMTPQEFE
-546 DHHRVTAHASRWLG
+546 RVLHPIFEQDELTLIISGAVLG
-560 RNTVLQQKRDDGAIK
+560 AIAGYLQQIGTVKK
-575 PVFRGIFSAALRAFT
+575 T
-590 RSNRAFRTGH
+590 
-600 NPGARVRGDERP
+600 
-612 SPCEWQ
+612 
-618 ATREVPT
+618 
-625 QAAPPQGEEGGEMS
+625 
-639 RKRTA
+639 
-644 MLRSKRRLLGHG
+644 
-656 AVRIRSRPVPGS
+656 
-668 GSGNGVWVFRRR
+668 
-680 FTLWG
+680 

>member
-24 GAHHG
+24 GTHHG

-54 EHARAFVFDVGEDA
+54 EHARAFVFDVGENA

-109 VLRLVSIALVR
+109 VLRLASIALVR
-120 FIFRRA
+120 FIFRRV

-167 VVRATSIKTAA
+167 IVRASSITASAKSAWRRSGEIVRASSITASAKSAWRRSGEIVRATSMKTAAKSAWRRSGEVMRASSIKTAT

-527 ELPGRGDFGLGSLV
+527 ELPEHVHVLHEYTDATLGLQELM
-541 GRHQA
+541 RERMKMMTPQEFE
-546 DHHRVTAHASRWLG
+546 RVLHPIFEQDELTLIISGAVLG
-560 RNTVLQQKRDDGAIK
+560 AIAGYLQQIGTVKK
-575 PVFRGIFSAALRAFT
+575 T
-590 RSNRAFRTGH
+590 
-600 NPGARVRGDERP
+600 
-612 SPCEWQ
+612 
-618 ATREVPT
+618 
-625 QAAPPQGEEGGEMS
+625 
-639 RKRTA
+639 
-644 MLRSKRRLLGHG
+644 
-656 AVRIRSRPVPGS
+656 
-668 GSGNGVWVFRRR
+668 
-680 FTLWG
+680 

>member
-54 EHARAFVFDVGEDA
+54 EHARAFVFDVDEDA

-109 VLRLVSIALVR
+109 VLRLASIALVR

-156 KAKSAWRRTGE
+156 KAKSAWRRTGEVVRATSIKTAAKSAWRKTGEVVRASSMKTAAKSAWRRTGEVVRATSIKTAAKSAWRRTGE

-527 ELPGRGDFGLGSLV
+527 ELPEHVHVLHEYTDATLGLQELM
-541 GRHQA
+541 RERMKMMTPQEFE
-546 DHHRVTAHASRWLG
+546 RVLHPIFEQDELTLIISGAVLG
-560 RNTVLQQKRDDGAIK
+560 AIAGYLQQIGTVKK
-575 PVFRGIFSAALRAFT
+575 T
-590 RSNRAFRTGH
+590 
-600 NPGARVRGDERP
+600 
-612 SPCEWQ
+612 
-618 ATREVPT
+618 
-625 QAAPPQGEEGGEMS
+625 
-639 RKRTA
+639 
-644 MLRSKRRLLGHG
+644 
-656 AVRIRSRPVPGS
+656 
-668 GSGNGVWVFRRR
+668 
-680 FTLWG
+680 

>member
-24 GAHHG
+24 GTHHG

-109 VLRLVSIALVR
+109 VLRLASIALVR
-120 FIFRRA
+120 FIFRRV

-167 VVRATSIKTAA
+167 IVRASSITASAKSAWRRSGEIVRASSITASAKSAWRRSGEIVRATSMKTAAKSAWRRSGEVMRASSIKTAT

-232 TYGFDVLQ
+232 TYGFEVLQ

-477 MLYGAKGEEFNAM
+477 MLYGAKGEQFNAM

-527 ELPGRGDFGLGSLV
+527 ELPEHVHVLHEYTDATLGLQELM
-541 GRHQA
+541 RERMKMMTPQEFE
-546 DHHRVTAHASRWLG
+546 RVLHPIFEQDELTLIISGAVLG
-560 RNTVLQQKRDDGAIK
+560 AIAGYLQQIGTVKK
-575 PVFRGIFSAALRAFT
+575 T
-590 RSNRAFRTGH
+590 
-600 NPGARVRGDERP
+600 
-612 SPCEWQ
+612 
-618 ATREVPT
+618 
-625 QAAPPQGEEGGEMS
+625 
-639 RKRTA
+639 
-644 MLRSKRRLLGHG
+644 
-656 AVRIRSRPVPGS
+656 
-668 GSGNGVWVFRRR
+668 
-680 FTLWG
+680 

>member
-54 EHARAFVFDVGEDA
+54 EHARAFVFDVGENA

-109 VLRLVSIALVR
+109 VLRLASIALVR
-120 FIFRRA
+120 FIFRRV

-167 VVRATSIKTAA
+167 IVRASSITASAKSAWRRSGEIVRASSITASAKSAWRRSGEIVRATSMKTAAKSAWRRSGEVMRASSIKTAT

-289 LNEVPDM
+289 LNEVPGI

-527 ELPGRGDFGLGSLV
+527 ELPEHVHVLHEYTDATLGLQELM
-541 GRHQA
+541 RERMKMMTPQEFE
-546 DHHRVTAHASRWLG
+546 RVLHPIFEQDELTLIISGAVLG
-560 RNTVLQQKRDDGAIK
+560 AIAGYLQQIGTVKK
-575 PVFRGIFSAALRAFT
+575 T
-590 RSNRAFRTGH
+590 
-600 NPGARVRGDERP
+600 
-612 SPCEWQ
+612 
-618 ATREVPT
+618 
-625 QAAPPQGEEGGEMS
+625 
-639 RKRTA
+639 
-644 MLRSKRRLLGHG
+644 
-656 AVRIRSRPVPGS
+656 
-668 GSGNGVWVFRRR
+668 
-680 FTLWG
+680 